1 MAAKIQP
8 GDVFINCPFDPSY
21 KSIFDAIVF
30 AIYDLGFR
38 ARCALEVDDASVY
51 RLEKIFDLIECS
63 RYGIHDISSVA
74 IDATTGFPRFNMP
87 MELGLFLG
95 CKRFG
100 ETTQQKKGCLILDI
114 EKYRYRNF
122 LSDIAGQDI
131 HAHGG
136 EPEKAIAEV
145 RDWLSSASKRNGL
158 PGGQAIVDRYVKFR
172 AELPDLC
179 GKLKRHED
187 SLTFSD
193 LSEMIS
199 LWLQANR

>member
-1 MAAKIQP
+1 VARKLRSS
-8 GDVFINCPFDPSY
+8 DVFINCPFDTSY
-21 KSIFDAIVF
+21 KPMFDAIIF
-30 AIYDLGFR
+30 AVYDLGFV
-38 ARCALEVDDASVY
+38 ARCALEVDDASQY
-51 RLEKIFDLIECS
+51 RLDKILELIEQC
-63 RYGIHDISSVA
+63 RYGIHDISFVA
-74 IDATTGFPRFNMP
+74 IDTNTGLPRFNMP

-100 ETTQQKKGCLILDI
+100 EPSQRKKGCLILDRD
-114 EKYRYRNF
+114 KYRYRNF
-122 LSDIAGQDI
+122 ISDVAGQDI

-136 EPEKAIAEV
+136 EPKKAIVEV
-145 RDWLSSASKRNGL
+145 RDWLSSTSRRRML
-158 PGGQAIVDRYVKFR
+158 PGGQAIGERYAKFR

-179 GKLKRHED
+179 TKLDRQED

>member
-1 MAAKIQP
+1 VAGKIRST
-8 GDVFINCPFDPSY
+8 DVFINCPFDSSY
-21 KSIFDAIVF
+21 KPIFDAIVF
-30 AIYDLGFR
+30 AIYDLGFV
-38 ARCALEVDDASVY
+38 AQCALAIDDGSAN
-51 RLEKIFDLIECS
+51 RLDRILDLIERS
-63 RYGIHDISSVA
+63 RYGVHDISSVA
-74 IDATTGFPRFNMP
+74 IDAATGLPRFNMP

-100 ETTQQKKGCLILDI
+100 TGAQRQKGCLILDV

-136 EPEKAIAEV
+136 KPEKAIAEV
-145 RDWLSSASKRNGL
+145 RDWLSSASKRKGL
-158 PGGQAIVDRYVKFR
+158 PGGQAIADRYAKFR
-172 AELPDLC
+172 AELPGLC
-179 GKLKRHED
+179 ASLRRQED
-187 SLTFSD
+187 GLTFSD